1 MKFFLDTANV
11 KELQEAA
18 AMGILDGVTTNPS
31 LIAKEK
37 RPFRDL
43 VDEICRIV
51 DGVVNLEVVA
61 TDVDGMVQQGRE
73 LAKIAPNVVVKLPTT
88 VEGIKAL
95 RILAREGL
103 KTNLTLCFSP
113 SQALLVTK
121 AGATYVSP
129 FLGRLDDISHVGM
142 DLVRT
147 IRKIYD
153 NYGFKT
159 QILAASLRNPL
170 HIVDA
175 ALAGADVATM
185 PFAVFQQLVKHPL
198 TDIGL
203 KRFLEDWEKAG
214 VKLS

>member
-1 MKFFLDTANV
+1 MKIFLDTANV
-11 KELQEAA
+11 QELREAA
-18 AMGILDGVTTNPS
+18 AMGLLDGVTTNPS

-43 VDEICRIV
+43 IDEICRIV

-61 TDVDGMVQQGRE
+61 TDADGMVREGRE

-88 VEGIKAL
+88 AEGLKAL
-95 RILAREGL
+95 RVLAREGH

-113 SQALLVTK
+113 TQALFVAK

-129 FLGRLDDISHVGM
+129 FLGRLDDIAHVGM
-142 DLVRT
+142 DLIRT
-147 IRKIYD
+147 IRTIYD
-153 NYGFKT
+153 NYDFET
-159 QILAASLRNPL
+159 QILAASLRSPL
-170 HIVDA
+170 HVVDA
-175 ALAGADVATM
+175 AVAGADVATL
-185 PFAVFQQLVKHPL
+185 PFAVFQMLLKHPL

-214 VKLS
+214 VKM

>member
-1 MKFFLDTANV
+1 MKIFLDTANV
-11 KELQEAA
+11 KELQEVAD
-18 AMGILDGVTTNPS
+18 MGLLDGVTTNPS

-51 DGVVNLEVVA
+51 EGVVNLEVVA
-61 TDVDGMVQQGRE
+61 TDTAGMVSEGRE

-88 VEGIKAL
+88 VDGLKACRALTGEGT
-95 RILAREGL
+95 

-113 SQALLVTK
+113 TQALLVAK

-129 FLGRLDDISHVGM
+129 FLGRLDDIAHVGM
-142 DLVRT
+142 DLIRT
-147 IRKIYD
+147 IRTIYD
-153 NYGFKT
+153 NYDFPT

-170 HIVDA
+170 HVVDA
-175 ALAGADVATM
+175 AVAGADVATL
-185 PFAVFQQLVKHPL
+185 PFAVFQMLIKHPL

-203 KRFLEDWEKAG
+203 KRFLEDWQKAG
-214 VKLS
+214 VKP

>member
-1 MKFFLDTANV
+1 MKIFLDTANV
-11 KELQEAA
+11 QELREAA
-18 AMGILDGVTTNPS
+18 AMGLLDGVTTNPS

-88 VEGIKAL
+88 VEGVKAL

-113 SQALLVTK
+113 TQALFVAK

-129 FLGRLDDISHVGM
+129 FLGRLDDIAHVGM
-142 DLVRT
+142 DLIRT
-147 IRKIYD
+147 IRTIYR
-153 NYGFKT
+153 NYGFPT

-175 ALAGADVATM
+175 AVAGADVATM
-185 PFAVFQQLVKHPL
+185 PFAVFQMLLKHPL

-203 KRFLEDWEKAG
+203 KRFLDDWQKDG
-214 VKLS
+214 VSM

>member
-1 MKFFLDTANV
+1 MKIFLDTANV
-11 KELQEAA
+11 QELREVA
-18 AMGILDGVTTNPS
+18 AMGLLDGVTTNPS

-61 TDVDGMVQQGRE
+61 TDAGGMVQQGRE

-88 VEGIKAL
+88 AEGLKAL
-95 RILAREGL
+95 RILSREGI

-113 SQALLVTK
+113 TQALFVAK

-129 FLGRLDDISHVGM
+129 FLGRLDDIGHVGM
-142 DLVRT
+142 DLIRIIRT
-147 IRKIYD
+147 IYD
-153 NYGFKT
+153 NYRFETK
-159 QILAASLRNPL
+159 ILAASLRNPL
-170 HIVDA
+170 HVVDA
-175 ALAGADVATM
+175 AVAGADVATL
-185 PFAVFQQLVKHPL
+185 PFAVFQLLLKHPL

-203 KRFLEDWEKAG
+203 KRFLDDWEKAG
-214 VKLS
+214 VRI

>member
-1 MKFFLDTANV
+1 MKIFLDTANV
-11 KELQEAA
+11 QELQEVAT
-18 AMGILDGVTTNPS
+18 MGLLDGVTTNPS

-61 TDVDGMVQQGRE
+61 TDAAGMVSEGRE

-88 VEGIKAL
+88 AEGIKAL
-95 RILAREGL
+95 RILSREGL

-113 SQALLVTK
+113 TQALLVAK
-121 AGATYVSP
+121 GGATYVSP
-129 FLGRLDDISHVGM
+129 FLGRLDDIAHVGM
-142 DLVRT
+142 DVIRTMRT
-147 IRKIYD
+147 IFD

-170 HIVDA
+170 HVVDA
-175 ALAGADVATM
+175 AVAGADVATM
-185 PFAVFQQLVKHPL
+185 PFTVFQMLLKHPL

-203 KRFLEDWEKAG
+203 KKFLDDWQKAG
-214 VKLS
+214 VHI

>member
-1 MKFFLDTANV
+1 MKIFLDTANV
-11 KELQEAA
+11 KELQEVAD
-18 AMGILDGVTTNPS
+18 MGLLDGVTTNPS

-43 VDEICRIV
+43 VDEICRV
-51 DGVVNLEVVA
+51 VEGVVNLEVVA
-61 TDVDGMVQQGRE
+61 TDAAGMVSEGRE

-88 VEGIKAL
+88 GDGLKACRALTGEGT
-95 RILAREGL
+95 

-113 SQALLVTK
+113 TQALLVAK

-129 FLGRLDDISHVGM
+129 FLGRLDDIAHVGM

-147 IRKIYD
+147 IRTIYD
-153 NYGFKT
+153 NYDFPT

-170 HIVDA
+170 HVVDA
-175 ALAGADVATM
+175 AVAGADVATL
-185 PFAVFQQLVKHPL
+185 PFAVFQMLIKHPL

-203 KRFLEDWEKAG
+203 KRFLEDWQKAG
-214 VKLS
+214 VKL

>member
-1 MKFFLDTANV
+1 MKIFLDTANV
-11 KELQEAA
+11 KELQDVAE
-18 AMGILDGVTTNPS
+18 MGLLDGVTTNPS

-51 DGVVNLEVVA
+51 EGVVNLEVTA
-61 TDVDGMVQQGRE
+61 TDAAQMVSEGRE
-73 LAKIAPNVVVKLPTT
+73 LAKIASNVVVKLPTT
-88 VEGIKAL
+88 VDGLKACKTLRGEGI
-95 RILAREGL
+95 

-113 SQALLVTK
+113 TQALLVAK

-129 FLGRLDDISHVGM
+129 FLGRLDDIAHVGM

-147 IRKIYD
+147 IRTVYD
-153 NYGFKT
+153 NYDYET

-185 PFAVFQQLVKHPL
+185 PYAVFQMLIKHPL

-203 KRFLEDWEKAG
+203 KRFLEDWQKAG
-214 VKLS
+214 LKI

>member
-11 KELQEAA
+11 QELREAA
-18 AMGILDGVTTNPS
+18 AMGVLDGVTTNPS

-61 TDVDGMVQQGRE
+61 TDVEGMVQQGRE

-88 VEGIKAL
+88 SEGVKAL
-95 RILAREGL
+95 RILKAEGL

-113 SQALLVTK
+113 TQALIVAK

-129 FLGRLDDISHVGM
+129 FLGRLDDIAHVGM
-142 DLVRT
+142 DLIRT
-147 IRKIYD
+147 LRAMYD
-153 NYGFKT
+153 NYDFPT

-170 HIVDA
+170 HVVDA

-185 PFAVFQQLVKHPL
+185 PFSVFQMLIKHPL

-203 KRFLEDWEKAG
+203 KRFLDDWQKAG
-214 VKLS
+214 VSL

>member
-1 MKFFLDTANV
+1 MKIFLDTANV
-11 KELQEAA
+11 QELREAA
-18 AMGILDGVTTNPS
+18 AMGLLDGVTTNPS

-88 VEGIKAL
+88 VEGVKAL

-113 SQALLVTK
+113 TQALFVAK

-129 FLGRLDDISHVGM
+129 FLGRLDDIGHVGM
-142 DLVRT
+142 DLIRT
-147 IRKIYD
+147 IRTIYR
-153 NYGFKT
+153 NYGFPT

-175 ALAGADVATM
+175 AVAGADVATM
-185 PFAVFQQLVKHPL
+185 PFAVFQMLLKHPL

-203 KRFLEDWEKAG
+203 KRFLDDWQKAG
-214 VKLS
+214 VSM

>member
-1 MKFFLDTANV
+1 MKIFLDTANV
-11 KELQEAA
+11 KELQDVAD
-18 AMGILDGVTTNPS
+18 MGLLDGVTTNPS

-51 DGVVNLEVVA
+51 EGVVNLAVTA
-61 TDVDGMVQQGRE
+61 TDAASMVSEGRE
-73 LAKIAPNVVVKLPTT
+73 LAKIASSVVVKLPTT
-88 VEGIKAL
+88 VEGLKACK
-95 RILAREGL
+95 ILTAEGT

-113 SQALLVTK
+113 TQALLVAK

-129 FLGRLDDISHVGM
+129 FLGRLDDIAHVGM

-147 IRKIYD
+147 IRTIYD
-153 NYGFKT
+153 NYDFKT

-175 ALAGADVATM
+175 ATAGADVATM
-185 PFAVFQQLVKHPL
+185 PYAVFQMLIKHPL

-203 KRFLEDWEKAG
+203 KRFLEDWQKAG
-214 VKLS
+214 LKI

>member
-1 MKFFLDTANV
+1 
-11 KELQEAA
+11 
-18 AMGILDGVTTNPS
+18 MGLLDGVTTNPS

-43 VDEICRIV
+43 VDEICRVV

-88 VEGIKAL
+88 VEGVKAL

-113 SQALLVTK
+113 TQALFVAK

-129 FLGRLDDISHVGM
+129 FLGRLDDIGHVGM
-142 DLVRT
+142 DLIRT
-147 IRKIYD
+147 IRTIYR
-153 NYGFKT
+153 NYGFPT

-175 ALAGADVATM
+175 AVAGSDVATM
-185 PFAVFQQLVKHPL
+185 PFAVFQMLLKHPL

-203 KRFLEDWEKAG
+203 KRFLDDWQKAG
-214 VKLS
+214 VSM

>member
-1 MKFFLDTANV
+1 MKIFLDTANV
-11 KELQEAA
+11 QELQEVA
-18 AMGILDGVTTNPS
+18 AMGLLDGVTTNPS
-31 LIAKEK
+31 LVAREK

-43 VDEICRIV
+43 VDEICRV
-51 DGVVNLEVVA
+51 VEGVVNLEVVA
-61 TDVDGMVQQGRE
+61 TEAPGMVSEGRE

-88 VEGIKAL
+88 AEGIKAL
-95 RILAREGL
+95 RILGHEGI

-113 SQALLVTK
+113 TQALLVAK

-129 FLGRLDDISHVGM
+129 FLGRLDDIAHVGM

-147 IRKIYD
+147 IRTIYD
-153 NYGFKT
+153 NYDFPT

-175 ALAGADVATM
+175 AVAGADVATM
-185 PFAVFQQLVKHPL
+185 PYAVFQMLLKHPL

-203 KRFLEDWEKAG
+203 KKFLDDWQKVG
-214 VKLS
+214 LKL

>member
-1 MKFFLDTANV
+1 MRIFLDTANV
-11 KELQEAA
+11 QELREAA
-18 AMGILDGVTTNPS
+18 AMGLLDGVTTNPS

-43 VDEICRIV
+43 VDEICQIV

-61 TDVDGMVQQGRE
+61 TDTDGMIQQGRE

-88 VEGIKAL
+88 AEGIKAL
-95 RILAREGL
+95 RALKAEGL

-113 SQALLVTK
+113 TQALFVAK

-129 FLGRLDDISHVGM
+129 FLGRLDDIAHVGM
-142 DLVRT
+142 DLIRT
-147 IRKIYD
+147 IRTIYD
-153 NYGFKT
+153 NYGFQT

-175 ALAGADVATM
+175 ATAGADVATM
-185 PFAVFQQLVKHPL
+185 PFSVFQMLLKHPL

-203 KRFLEDWEKAG
+203 KRFLDDWQKAG
-214 VKLS
+214 VQL

>member
-1 MKFFLDTANV
+1 MKIFLDTANV
-11 KELQEAA
+11 KELQEVAE
-18 AMGILDGVTTNPS
+18 MGLLDGVTTNPS

-51 DGVVNLEVVA
+51 EGVVNLEVTA
-61 TDVDGMVQQGRE
+61 TDVAGMVSEGRD

-88 VEGIKAL
+88 VEGVKAC
-95 RILAREGL
+95 RILTREGI

-113 SQALLVTK
+113 TQALLVAK

-129 FLGRLDDISHVGM
+129 FLGRLDDIAHVGM
-142 DLVRT
+142 DLIRT
-147 IRKIYD
+147 IRTIYD
-153 NYGFKT
+153 NYDFKT

-170 HIVDA
+170 HVVDA
-175 ALAGADVATM
+175 AVARADVVTL
-185 PFAVFQQLVKHPL
+185 PFAVFQMLIKHPL

-203 KRFLEDWEKAG
+203 RRFLEDWQKAG
-214 VKLS
+214 LKL